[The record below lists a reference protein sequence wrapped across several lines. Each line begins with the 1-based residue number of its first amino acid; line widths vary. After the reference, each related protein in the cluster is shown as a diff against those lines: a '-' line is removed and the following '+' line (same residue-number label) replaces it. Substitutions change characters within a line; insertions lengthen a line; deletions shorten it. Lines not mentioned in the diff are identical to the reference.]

1 MPVLTEF
8 AYASLAGWLTATL
21 VAAKV
26 RGRFFGG
33 FASVI
38 LGLHTLISLGLE
50 RHLAWFGPALYYFQF
65 ISYVH
70 FLLLV
75 RPEMRP
81 LWFRALVSIPASFFI
96 AGTFLTWPWALASAV
111 GFTPHFVWLPYVAA
125 ALGVV
130 QSLTTPETEIDVVI
144 DRADIGPMRRFPL
157 GATLPG
163 RPLRII
169 QITDPHLGSFMSV
182 ARLKL
187 ICRRAVERN
196 PDLILLTGDFL
207 TMESHGSPDALGQAL
222 APLKAFE
229 GRTFA
234 CHGNHDHEA
243 PKVVARGLREAGVRL
258 LVDEAVEVETPV
270 GSVQIVGLDF
280 VWRHR
285 RRAMA
290 EVIEKNPRKAG
301 QLRVVLLH
309 DPGAF
314 KHLADGEAD
323 LVLSGHTH
331 GGHVGFLSLGLN
343 WTVVSALTKMPDH
356 GLWARGQNR
365 LYVHRATGHYG
376 FPIRVGVP
384 GEQSLMR
391 VHLPNAA
398 EASQATGDVS
408 CR

>member
-1 MPVLTEF
+1 MGASLTLF
-8 AYASLAGWLTATL
+8 AYGSLAGWLTATL

-38 LGLHTLISLGLE
+38 LGIHTLISLGLQH
-50 RHLAWFGPALYYFQF
+50 HLGWFGPTLAYFQVV
-65 ISYVH
+65 SYLH
-70 FLLLV
+70 FLLLA

-81 LWFRALVSIPASFFI
+81 VWYRALISIPASFFI
-96 AGTFLTWPWALASAV
+96 AGTFLAWPWALAATF
-111 GFTPHFVWLPYVAA
+111 GLTPYLVWLPYAA
-125 ALGVV
+125 AAIGVV
-130 QSLTTPETEIDVVI
+130 QSLLTRETEIDVVI
-144 DRADIGPMRRFPL
+144 DRADVGPMRRFPL

-163 RPLRII
+163 RPLRIV

-182 ARLKL
+182 ARLHQ
-187 ICRRAVERN
+187 ICQRAVERN

-207 TMESHGSPDALGQAL
+207 TMESHGSKDALGQAL
-222 APLKAFE
+222 APLKAME

-243 PKVVARGLREAGVRL
+243 PAVVARGLKEAGVRL
-258 LVDEAVEVETPV
+258 LVDEAVDVETPI
-270 GSVQIVGLDF
+270 GSVQILGLDF

-290 EVIEKNPRKAG
+290 EVIERHPRKPG
-301 QLRVVLLH
+301 QPRIVLLH

-331 GGHVGFLSLGLN
+331 GGHVGFVSLGLN
-343 WTVVSALTKMPDH
+343 WTVVSGFTKMPDH
-356 GLWARGQNR
+356 GFWARGQNR

-376 FPIRVGVP
+376 FPVRVGVP

-391 VHLPNAA
+391 VHFPSGD
-398 EASQATGDVS
+398 ASS
-408 CR
+408 